1 MFWHLVSFVAQFMRY
16 WNHTT
21 GYEIRLRIVVCNR
34 RIRSILFM
42 YKEICGPPDEDATDY
57 ILNSDGS
64 LLSTFIKVTISKQL
78 LYCEFDDWG
87 FYFMYSIIVIAEI
100 GISVIVSL
108 LIFHRIKLV
117 HYNLHCII
125 YIFNKTIIL
134 SVQILGKSVMCI
146 LIVGM

>member
-57 ILNSDGS
+57 ILNSDGC

-78 LYCEFDDWG
+78 LYREFNGYG
-87 FYFMYSIIVIAEI
+87 FYLMYLTILTPQKSNL
-100 GISVIVSL
+100 SVIVSL
-108 LIFHRIKLV
+108 LTFHWIKLV
-117 HYNLHCII
+117 HWNVHCIM
-125 YIFNKTIIL
+125 
-134 SVQILGKSVMCI
+134 SVRTDSMLNVDMIMMHMDVKV
-146 LIVGM
+146 

>member
-64 LLSTFIKVTISKQL
+64 LLSTFIKVTISKKL
-78 LYCEFDDWG
+78 LYSEFDDWG
-87 FYFMYSIIVIAEI
+87 FYLMYSINHSNTRNF
-100 GISVIVSL
+100 SVIVSL

-125 YIFNKTIIL
+125 YIVNKTIIL
-134 SVQILGKSVMCI
+134 SVQILGRSVMCI

>member
-64 LLSTFIKVTISKQL
+64 LLSMFIKVTISKQL
-78 LYCEFDDWG
+78 LYREFNGYG
-87 FYFMYSIIVIAEI
+87 FYLMYLTILTPQKSNLQNV
-100 GISVIVSL
+100 SVIVSL
-108 LIFHRIKLV
+108 LTFHWIKLV
-117 HYNLHCII
+117 HWNVHCII
-125 YIFNKTIIL
+125 
-134 SVQILGKSVMCI
+134 
-146 LIVGM
+146 